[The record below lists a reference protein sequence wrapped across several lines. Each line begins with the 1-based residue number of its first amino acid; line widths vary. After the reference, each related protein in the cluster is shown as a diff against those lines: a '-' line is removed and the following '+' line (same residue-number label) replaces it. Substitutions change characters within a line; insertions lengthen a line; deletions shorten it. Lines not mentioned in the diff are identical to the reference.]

1 MFIAGYGRGEFV
13 DPRQIG
19 RLAERSAN
27 FGFLKDHPLLVFYG
41 AGAEALVYVD
51 AQAAMFKTRSFGEVL
66 AQDLVRRTNAR
77 PVSEKFVHQV
87 RALNADGTLVPH
99 IYAAFE
105 RLRSVGN
112 QAVHDHLDELRTAL
126 ELLRT
131 CFELGLWFH
140 RALTGDRSPIGFVP
154 PTPPPEQVSATVV
167 EGLQAEITRY
177 KRQLADTKLL
187 LEGKPSLAQARDE
200 AALAAERTILA
211 ADARRGEA
219 ATLVVALTPAA
230 QAAQQEFESAKAPK
244 VSAAKREDFIARAR
258 RASREPLNE
267 VQTRVEIDR
276 QLTAAGWLIQDESQI
291 NLYAGTGVAVRE
303 VTLATGRA
311 DYLLYVEQR
320 LVGVIEAKRE
330 GTAPRGVEAQLDR
343 YLTGLTAE
351 QKLAAWRRD
360 APLPFGYVATGTE
373 TAFVN
378 RLDPFPRTR
387 EIFAFHR
394 PETLARWMREAD
406 DDPAAP
412 TLRHRLRRM
421 PALDRL
427 GLRPAQIDA
436 IEGLERSLAED
447 RPRSLIQMATGAG
460 KTYTAVTASY
470 RQLKHA
476 RARRILFLV
485 DRNNL
490 GKQTLREY
498 AAYQTPD
505 DGRKFTELY
514 PVDRLS
520 GARMLNSSVVVI
532 STIQRLYAALRGADL
547 PDVDLDDRA
556 YDSYELDAPAEV
568 SYNPHI
574 PPETF
579 DLIVVDECHRSIY
592 GKWRAVIEYFD
603 AFVVGLTATPV
614 KQTMG
619 FFQQNLVSE
628 YTYEQ
633 AVADGVNVGFDVYRI
648 KTQITEAGEK
658 IEAGTVVPLR
668 DRRTRAE
675 RYQELEDDFT
685 YAGSQVGRS
694 VISKGQLK
702 LVLKT
707 FRDRLFS
714 EIFPGRSTVP
724 KTLIFA
730 CDDNHAEEI
739 LTMVRLVF
747 GRGNEF
753 AAKITYA
760 SRRDGDNPDTL
771 LQAFRNSPE
780 LRIAV
785 TVDMIAT
792 GTDVRP
798 LECVFFLRPV
808 RSATYFEQ
816 MKGRG
821 ARTIDIAEFQ
831 AVTPDAEVKDRFVIV
846 DAVGVTEADLD
857 EAVPLQRHTER
868 QISLRDLLR
877 KAGTLTASADE
888 VATLAS
894 RLSRLN
900 QQLTDAERQ
909 ELADLAE
916 QPLTGIVRGMVEAVA
931 PEQLS
936 PAKEAGT
943 EAVRDLLAG
952 ALRPLAANPA
962 LRERILEIRRAHD
975 ITIDEVNAD
984 TLLSAAGVPAE
995 ERAQVIV
1002 KSWHDYLE
1010 QHRDEI
1016 TALQVFYEGRG
1027 RIGYEQLKEL
1037 AARIARP
1044 PQAWTPESLWKAYV
1058 LLGRTAEEPGSRG
1071 VTDLVSLVRYE
1082 LGLDQELRPYRSL
1095 VEERFRGWLL
1105 RQEQAGATF
1114 TADQVWWL
1122 ERIKDVIAV
1131 SVEVTPDDLDG
1142 APFTERGGI
1151 DGYAGTFGDR
1161 AAPLL
1166 EELNQELSA

>member
-1 MFIAGYGRGEFV
+1 M
-13 DPRQIG
+13 DPRQVR
-19 RLAERSAN
+19 RLAEQSAN
-27 FGFLKDHPLLVFYG
+27 FGFLREHPLLVWYG
-41 AGAEALVYVD
+41 AGAELLVYVD
-51 AQAAMFKTRSFGEVL
+51 AQAAMFKIRAFGDEM
-66 AQDLVRRTNAR
+66 AKDLVRRTGAR
-77 PVSEKFVHQV
+77 PQKNDFYHRVQ
-87 RALNADGTLVPH
+87 ALYSDGTLVAETYH
-99 IYAAFE
+99 AFD
-105 RLRSVGN
+105 RLRDQGN
-112 QAVHDHLDELRTAL
+112 KAVHDHLGEVRAAL
-126 ELLRT
+126 DMLRT
-131 CFELGLWFH
+131 CFELGVWFH
-140 RALTGDRSPIGFVP
+140 RALTGDRTPLGFVP
-154 PTPPPEQVSATVV
+154 PSPPARQVPQSIAD
-167 EGLQAEITRY
+167 GLQAEIQRY
-177 KRQLADTKLL
+177 KDELAQTKLL
-187 LEGKPSLAQARDE
+187 LEGKASLAQARADAVV
-200 AALAAERTILA
+200 AADRAVRD
-211 ADARRGEA
+211 ADARRD
-219 ATLVVALTPAA
+219 
-230 QAAQQEFESAKAPK
+230 QAAALVASLESAAEAEQAALDSKATAK
-244 VSAAKREDFIARAR
+244 VSAARREEFISRAR

-267 VQTRVEIDR
+267 MQTRTEIDR
-276 QLTAAGWLIQDESQI
+276 QLGEAGWVVQDESQI

-311 DYLLYVEQR
+311 DYLLYVNQR

-330 GTAPRGVEAQLDR
+330 GTGPRGVEAQLDR
-343 YLTGLTAE
+343 YLNGLTAG

-360 APLPFGYVATGTE
+360 DPLPFGYVATGTE

-387 EIFAFHR
+387 GVFAFHR
-394 PETLARWMREAD
+394 PETFARWMREAD
-406 DDPAAP
+406 DDPAVP
-412 TLRHRLRRM
+412 TLRARLRRM
-421 PALDRL
+421 PTLDRL
-427 GLRPAQIDA
+427 GLRPAQVDA

-460 KTYTAVTASY
+460 KTFTAVTSSY
-470 RQLKHA
+470 RLLKHA
-476 RARRILFLV
+476 RAARILFLV

-498 AAYQTPD
+498 AGYQTPD
-505 DGRKFTELY
+505 DGRKFTDLHN
-514 PVDRLS
+514 VDRLS
-520 GARMLNSSVVVI
+520 GTGMLDSSAVVI
-532 STIQRLYAALRGADL
+532 STIQRLYGALRGDDL
-547 PDVDLDDRA
+547 PDPDLDDRA
-556 YDSYELDAPAEV
+556 YDDYELDEPAEV
-568 SYNPHI
+568 AYNRLL

-592 GKWRAVIEYFD
+592 GKWRGVIEYFD

-614 KQTMG
+614 KQTLG

-648 KTQITEAGEK
+648 KTEITEKGAD
-658 IEAGTVVPLR
+658 IEAGTIVPLR

-685 YAGSQVGRS
+685 YGGSQVGRS

-702 LVLKT
+702 LVLET
-707 FRDRLFS
+707 FRDRLYT

-730 CDDNHAEEI
+730 RDDNHAEEI
-739 LTMVRLVF
+739 VQMVRVVF
-747 GRGNEF
+747 GRGNDF

-760 SRRDGDNPDTL
+760 SRKSGDNPDTL

-821 ARTIDIAEFQ
+821 ARTIDAAEFQ

-868 QISLRDLLR
+868 QISLRDLLK
-877 KAGTLTASADE
+877 KAGTLTADADE
-888 VATLAS
+888 VATLAA
-894 RLSRLN
+894 RLARLE
-900 QQLTDAERQ
+900 QQLTDDERA
-909 ELADLAE
+909 ELADLAD
-916 QPLTGIVRGMVEAVA
+916 QPLTGIVRGLVDAVA
-931 PEQLS
+931 PEQLN
-936 PAKEAGT
+936 PAKEAGPD
-943 EAVRDLLAG
+943 AVRDLLAG
-952 ALRPLAANPA
+952 ALRPLAANPP
-962 LRERILEIRRAHD
+962 LRQRILEIRRAHD

-984 TLLSAAGVPAE
+984 KLISAAGVPPE
-995 ERAQVIV
+995 ERAQVTV

-1010 QHRDEI
+1010 EHRDEI
-1016 TALQVFYEGRG
+1016 TALQVFFEGRG
-1027 RIGYEQLKEL
+1027 RVGYDQLKEL

-1044 PQAWTPESLWKAYV
+1044 PQAWTPESLWKSYV
-1058 LLGRTAEEPGSRG
+1058 LLGRTAEASGSRG
-1071 VTDLVSLVRYE
+1071 VTDLVSLIRYE

-1114 TADQVWWL
+1114 TADQAWWL

-1131 SVEVTPDDLDG
+1131 SVEITPDDLEG
-1142 APFTERGGI
+1142 APFSERGGI
-1151 DGYAGTFGDR
+1151 DGFSGAFGKR
-1161 AAPLL
+1161 AEPLL
-1166 EELNQELSA
+1166 NELNQELSA

>member
-1 MFIAGYGRGEFV
+1 M
-13 DPRQIG
+13 DPRQVR
-19 RLAERSAN
+19 RLAEQSAN
-27 FGFLKDHPLLVFYG
+27 FGFLIQHPLLVWYG
-41 AGAEALVYVD
+41 AGAELLVYVD
-51 AQAAMFKTRSFGEVL
+51 AQSALFKTRTFGDEL
-66 AQDLVRRTNAR
+66 AKDLIRRTSANPSGNTFFHR
-77 PVSEKFVHQV
+77 VQT
-87 RALNADGTLVPH
+87 LYADGTLTPN
-99 IYAAFE
+99 IYAAFN
-105 RLRSVGN
+105 RLRDVGN
-112 QAVHDHLDELRTAL
+112 RAVHDHLGEIRAAL
-126 ELLRT
+126 ESLRT
-131 CFELGLWFH
+131 CFELGVWFH
-140 RALTGDRSPIGFVP
+140 RALTGDQKPIGFVP
-154 PTPPPEQVSATVV
+154 PTPPAQQVPQSIVDA
-167 EGLQAEITRY
+167 LQAEIRQY
-177 KRQLADTKLL
+177 KQELADNKLL
-187 LEGKPSLAQARDE
+187 LAGKASLAQAQAE
-200 AALAAERTILA
+200 ASAAAERAVLDSA
-211 ADARRGEA
+211 ARRDTTAELVAILEPEVEA
-219 ATLVVALTPAA
+219 THRELNNQKPA
-230 QAAQQEFESAKAPK
+230 K
-244 VSAAKREDFIARAR
+244 VSAKSREEFIARAR
-258 RASREPLNE
+258 RASHGPLNE
-267 VQTRVEIDR
+267 WQTREEIDR
-276 QLTAAGWLIQDESQI
+276 QLVAAGWVVQDENQL

-311 DYLLYVEQR
+311 DYLLYINQR
-320 LVGVIEAKRE
+320 LVGIIEAKRT

-343 YLTGLTAE
+343 YLKGLTAE
-351 QKLAAWRRD
+351 QRFAAWRRA
-360 APLPFGYVATGTE
+360 APLPFGYVATGVE

-378 RLDPFPRTR
+378 RLDPVPRTR
-387 EIFAFHR
+387 EVFAFHR

-406 DDPAAP
+406 EDPAAP
-412 TLRHRLRRM
+412 TLRARLRQM
-421 PALDRL
+421 PELDET
-427 GLRPAQIDA
+427 GLRRAQIEA
-436 IEGLERSLAED
+436 VRGLEKSLAED

-460 KTYTAVTASY
+460 KTFAAVTANY
-470 RQLKHA
+470 RLLKHA
-476 RARRILFLV
+476 RANRILFLV

-490 GKQTLREY
+490 GKQALREY
-498 AAYQTPD
+498 AGYQTPD

-514 PVDRLS
+514 NVDRLA
-520 GARMLNSSVVVI
+520 GAGMLDSSSVVI
-532 STIQRLYAALRGADL
+532 STIQRLYAALRGQEL
-547 PDVDLDDRA
+547 PDVDVDDRA
-556 YDSYELDAPAEV
+556 YDDYELDEAALV
-568 SYNPHI
+568 SYNPQI

-614 KQTMG
+614 KQTLG

-633 AVADGVNVGFDVYRI
+633 AIADGVNVNFDVYRI
-648 KTQITEAGEK
+648 KTQTTESGAT
-658 IEAGTVVPLR
+658 IEAGTVVPRR

-685 YAGSQVGRS
+685 YAGSQLGRS

-702 LVLKT
+702 LVLET

-714 EIFPGRSTVP
+714 EIFPGRSAVP

-739 LTMVRLVF
+739 VKMARSVF
-747 GRGNEF
+747 ARGNDF

-760 SRRDGDNPDTL
+760 SRRDGDNPDSL

-792 GTDVRP
+792 GTDVKP

-821 ARTIDIAEFQ
+821 ARTIDSADFQ
-831 AVTPDAEVKDRFVIV
+831 AVTPDAQVKDRFVIV

-857 EAVPLQRHTER
+857 EAVPLQRHSER

-877 KAGTLTASADE
+877 KAGMVTASPDE

-900 QQLTDAERQ
+900 QQLTDTERAELT
-909 ELADLAE
+909 EVAG
-916 QPLTGIVRGMVEAVA
+916 QPLNEIVRGLVEAVS
-931 PEQLS
+931 PEKLN
-936 PAKEAGT
+936 PAKEAGP
-943 EAVRDLLAG
+943 EAVRKLVAG
-952 ALRPLAANPA
+952 ALRPLAEKPE

-975 ITIDEVNAD
+975 ITYDEVNAD
-984 TLLSAAGVPAE
+984 TLLSAAGVPPE
-995 ERAQVIV
+995 ERAQVTV
-1002 KSWHDYLE
+1002 TSWHDYLD

-1016 TALQVFYEGRG
+1016 TALQVFYEGKG
-1027 RIGYEQLKEL
+1027 RIGYDQLKEL

-1058 LLGRTAEEPGSRG
+1058 LLGRTSEMPGSRG
-1071 VTDLVSLVRYE
+1071 VTDLISLIRYE
-1082 LGLDQELRPYRSL
+1082 LGVDQELRPYRSM
-1095 VEERFRGWLL
+1095 VDERFHGWLL
-1105 RQEQAGATF
+1105 QQEQAGATF

-1131 SVEVTPDDLDG
+1131 SVEITPDDLDG

-1151 DGYAGTFGDR
+1151 DGYAHTFGNR
-1161 AAPLL
+1161 AEPLL
-1166 EELNQELSA
+1166 TELNQELSA

>member
-1 MFIAGYGRGEFV
+1 M
-13 DPRQIG
+13 DPRQVR
-19 RLAERSAN
+19 RLAEQSAN
-27 FGFLKDHPLLVFYG
+27 FGFLADHPLLVWYG
-41 AGAEALVYVD
+41 AGAELLVYVD
-51 AQAAMFKTRSFGEVL
+51 AQSAMFKARAFGDVL
-66 AQDLVRRTNAR
+66 ARDLVRRTQVT
-77 PVSEKFVHQV
+77 PTKDTFFHQV
-87 RALNADGTLVPH
+87 QALHASGAVTAKV
-99 IYAAFE
+99 YAAFD
-105 RLRSVGN
+105 RLRDTGN
-112 QAVHDHLDELRTAL
+112 RAVHDHLGEVREAL
-126 ELLRT
+126 VLLRT
-131 CFELGLWFH
+131 CFELGVWYH
-140 RALTGDRSPIGFVP
+140 RALTDDRSPRGFVP
-154 PTPPPEQVSATVV
+154 PTPPPAQVPVSIA
-167 EGLQAEITRY
+167 EGLRAEIERY
-177 KRQLADTKLL
+177 KQELAQTKLL
-187 LEGKPSLAQARDE
+187 LEGQPSLALAQA
-200 AALAAERTILA
+200 AATDAAERA
-211 ADARRGEA
+211 VRDADARRPQA
-219 ATLVVALTPAA
+219 AALVASLEPAA
-230 QAAQQEFESAKAPK
+230 EAAQQAFDSAQPVA
-244 VSAAKREDFIARAR
+244 VSAARREDFIARAR
-258 RASREPLNE
+258 RASHEPLNE
-267 VQTRVEIDR
+267 AQTRVEIDR
-276 QLTAAGWLIQDESQI
+276 QLTAAGWQVQDESQL
-291 NLYAGTGVAVRE
+291 NLFAGSGVAVRE

-311 DYLLYVEQR
+311 DYLLYVNQR

-343 YLTGLTAE
+343 YLDGLTAE
-351 QKLAAWRRD
+351 QRLSAWRRE
-360 APLPFGYVATGTE
+360 AALPFGYVATGTE

-387 EIFAFHR
+387 EVFAFHR

-406 DDPAAP
+406 DEPAAP
-412 TLRHRLRRM
+412 TLRARLRRM

-436 IEGLERSLAED
+436 VEGLERSLAD
-447 RPRSLIQMATGAG
+447 ARPRALIQMATGAG
-460 KTYTAVTASY
+460 KTFTAVTSSY
-470 RQLKHA
+470 RLLKHA

-498 AAYQTPD
+498 AGYQTPD

-514 PVDRLS
+514 TVDRLS
-520 GARMLNSSVVVI
+520 GAGLLDSSTVVI
-532 STIQRLYAALRGADL
+532 STIQRLYGALRGTEL
-547 PDVDLDDRA
+547 PDVDLDDQA
-556 YDSYELDAPAEV
+556 FDSYDLDEPAEV
-568 SYNPHI
+568 GYNPQL

-614 KQTMG
+614 KQTLG
-619 FFQQNLVSE
+619 FFRQNLVSE

-633 AVADGVNVGFDVYRI
+633 AVADGVNVNFDVYRI
-648 KTQITEAGEK
+648 RTEITEGGQK

-685 YAGSQVGRS
+685 YAGRQVGRS

-702 LVLKT
+702 LVLET
-707 FRDRLFS
+707 FRERLFT

-739 LTMVRLVF
+739 VTMVREVF

-753 AAKITYA
+753 ARKITYS

-771 LQAFRNSPE
+771 IQAFRNSPE
-780 LRIAV
+780 LRVAV

-821 ARTIDIAEFQ
+821 ARTIDPADFQ
-831 AVTPDAEVKDRFVIV
+831 SVTPDAKVKDRFVIV

-857 EAVPLQRHTER
+857 EAVPLQRHTEQ

-877 KAGTLTASADE
+877 KAGTLTADANE

-894 RLSRLN
+894 RLSRLDR
-900 QQLTDAERQ
+900 QLTDDERA
-909 ELADLAE
+909 ELAELGG
-916 QPLTGIVRGMVEAVA
+916 QPLTGIVRGLVDAVA
-931 PEQLS
+931 PEQLN
-936 PAKEAGT
+936 PATQAGP

-952 ALRPLAANPA
+952 ALRPLAANPQ
-962 LRERILEIRRAHD
+962 LRDRILEIRRAHD
-975 ITIDEVNAD
+975 ITIDEVNVD
-984 TLLSAAGVPAE
+984 TLLSAAGVPAA
-995 ERAQVIV
+995 ERAQVTV
-1002 KSWHDYLE
+1002 RSWHDYLE

-1016 TALQVFYEGRG
+1016 TALQVFYEGKG
-1027 RIGYEQLKEL
+1027 RVSYDQLKEL

-1044 PQAWTPESLWKAYV
+1044 PQAWTPDSLWQAYV
-1058 LLGRTAEEPGSRG
+1058 LLGRTAEQAGPRG
-1071 VTDLVSLVRYE
+1071 VTDLVTLIRYE
-1082 LGLDQELRPYRSL
+1082 LGHDQELRPFRTAT
-1095 VEERFRGWLL
+1095 EERFRGWLL
-1105 RQEQAGATF
+1105 RQQQAGATF

-1131 SVEVTPDDLDG
+1131 SVEITPEDLEG

-1151 DGYAGTFGDR
+1151 DGYAGAFGNR
-1161 AAPLL
+1161 AEPLL
-1166 EELNQELSA
+1166 TELNQELSA

>member
-1 MFIAGYGRGEFV
+1 M
-13 DPRQIG
+13 DPRKVR
-19 RLAERSAN
+19 RLAEQSAN
-27 FGFLKDHPLLVFYG
+27 FGFLKSHPLLVWYG
-41 AGAEALVYVD
+41 AGAESLVYVD
-51 AQAAMFKTRSFGEVL
+51 AQAAMVKTRSFGEVL
-66 AQDLVRRTNAR
+66 ARDLVRRTGAR
-77 PVSEKFVHQV
+77 PQSAKFVHQV
-87 RALNADGTLVPH
+87 QALNADGTLVPH
-99 IYAAFE
+99 VYVAFE
-105 RLRSVGN
+105 RLRNVGN
-112 QAVHDHLDELRTAL
+112 EAVHGHLSEVREAL

-140 RALTGDRSPIGFVP
+140 RALSNDRSPVGFVP
-154 PTPPPEQVSATVV
+154 PTPPPAQVPASIAD
-167 EGLQAEITRY
+167 GLQAEIDRY
-177 KRQLADTKLL
+177 KRELADAKLL
-187 LEGKPSLAQARDE
+187 LEGKRSLAQAQAD
-200 AALAAERTILA
+200 AALAAEKAVRD
-211 ADARRGEA
+211 ADARRAETA
-219 ATLVVALTPAA
+219 ALVASLEPAVG
-230 QAAQQEFESAKAPK
+230 AAQQAFDSAQPAR
-244 VSAAKREDFIARAR
+244 VSAGKREEFIARAR
-258 RASREPLNE
+258 RASHEPLNE
-267 VQTRVEIDR
+267 AQTRVEIDR
-276 QLTAAGWLIQDESQI
+276 QLAAAGWSVQDENQL
-291 NLYAGTGVAVRE
+291 NLYAATGVAVRE

-311 DYLLYVEQR
+311 DYLLYVAQR

-351 QKLAAWRRD
+351 QRFSAWRRD
-360 APLPFGYVATGTE
+360 AALPFGYVATGTE
-373 TAFVN
+373 TTFVN
-378 RLDPFPRTR
+378 GLDPFPRTR

-406 DDPAAP
+406 DEPAAP
-412 TLRHRLRRM
+412 TLRARLRRM

-436 IEGLERSLAED
+436 VDGLERSLAED
-447 RPRSLIQMATGAG
+447 RPRALIQMATGAG
-460 KTYTAVTASY
+460 KTFTAVTASH
-470 RQLKHA
+470 RLLKHA

-498 AAYQTPD
+498 AGYQAPE

-514 PVDRLS
+514 VVDRLS
-520 GARMLNSSVVVI
+520 GAGMPDSSNVVI
-532 STIQRLYAALRGADL
+532 STIQRLYGALRGADL
-547 PDVDLDDRA
+547 PDVDLDDSA
-556 YDSYELDAPAEV
+556 YDSYDLDEPAEV
-568 SYNPHI
+568 GYNPQL

-614 KQTMG
+614 KQTLG

-633 AVADGVNVGFDVYRI
+633 AVADGVNVDFDVYRM
-648 KTQITEAGEK
+648 KTEITESGAT
-658 IEAGTVVPLR
+658 IDPGTVVPLR

-685 YAGSQVGRS
+685 YTGRQVGRS

-702 LVLKT
+702 LVLET
-707 FRDRLFS
+707 FRERLFT

-739 LTMVRLVF
+739 VAMVRLVF
-747 GRGNEF
+747 GRGNDF
-753 AAKITYA
+753 VRKITYS

-771 LQAFRNSPE
+771 IQAFRNSPE

-792 GTDVRP
+792 GTDVKP

-821 ARTIDIAEFQ
+821 ARTIDPADFQ
-831 AVTPDAEVKDRFVIV
+831 SVTPDAEVKDRFVIV

-857 EAVPLQRHTER
+857 EAVPLQRHTEK
-868 QISLRDLLR
+868 QIALRDLLR
-877 KAGTLTASADE
+877 KAGTLTANPDE

-894 RLSRLN
+894 RLSRLDH
-900 QQLTDAERQ
+900 QLTDAERQ
-909 ELADLAE
+909 ELAELGG
-916 QPLTGIVRGMVEAVA
+916 QPLKGIVRGLVDAIA
-931 PEQLS
+931 PEQLN
-936 PAKEAGT
+936 PATQAGP

-952 ALRPLAANPA
+952 ALRPLAANPP

-975 ITIDEVNAD
+975 ITIDEVNVD
-984 TLLSAAGVPAE
+984 KLVSAAGVPAE
-995 ERAQVIV
+995 ERARVTV
-1002 KSWHDYLE
+1002 RSWHEYLE

-1016 TALQVFYEGRG
+1016 TALQVFYEGKG
-1027 RIGYEQLKEL
+1027 RISYDQLNEL
-1037 AARIARP
+1037 ATRIARP
-1044 PQAWTPESLWKAYV
+1044 PQAWTADSLWKAYV
-1058 LLGRTAEEPGSRG
+1058 LLGRTSAEAGVRG
-1071 VTDLVSLVRYE
+1071 VTDLVALIRYE
-1082 LGLDQELRPYRSL
+1082 LGLDQELRPYRTSI
-1095 VEERFRGWLL
+1095 EERFRGWLL
-1105 RQEQAGATF
+1105 QQEQAGATF
-1114 TADQVWWL
+1114 TADQAWWL

-1131 SVEVTPDDLDG
+1131 SVEITTDDLEG

-1151 DGYAGTFGDR
+1151 DGYANTFGDR
-1161 AAPLL
+1161 AEPLL
-1166 EELNQELSA
+1166 DELNGELSA

>member
-1 MFIAGYGRGEFV
+1 M
-13 DPRQIG
+13 DHRQVR
-19 RLAERSAN
+19 RLAEQSAN
-27 FGFLKDHPLLVFYG
+27 FGFLADHPLLVWYG
-41 AGAEALVYVD
+41 AGAELLVYVD
-51 AQAAMFKTRSFGEVL
+51 AQSAMFKARAFGDVL
-66 AQDLVRRTNAR
+66 ARDLVRRTQVTPAKD
-77 PVSEKFVHQV
+77 SFFHQV
-87 RALNADGTLVPH
+87 QALHSAGAVTAKV
-99 IYAAFE
+99 YAAFD
-105 RLRSVGN
+105 RLRDTGN
-112 QAVHDHLDELRTAL
+112 RAVHDHLGEVREAL

-131 CFELGLWFH
+131 CFELGIWYH
-140 RALTGDRSPIGFVP
+140 RALTDDRSPIGFVP
-154 PTPPPEQVSATVV
+154 PTPPPAQVPASIA
-167 EGLQAEITRY
+167 EGLRAEIERY
-177 KRQLADTKLL
+177 KQELAETKLL
-187 LEGKPSLAQARDE
+187 LDGQPSLALAQA
-200 AALAAERTILA
+200 AANVAAEQAVRD
-211 ADARRGEA
+211 ADARRPQA
-219 ATLVVALTPAA
+219 AALVASLGPAA
-230 QAAQQEFESAKAPK
+230 EAAQQAFDTAQPVK
-244 VSAAKREDFIARAR
+244 VSAAKREAFIARAR
-258 RASREPLNE
+258 RASHEPLNE

-276 QLTAAGWLIQDESQI
+276 QLTAAGWQVQDQNQL
-291 NLYAGTGVAVRE
+291 NLFAGSGVAVRE

-311 DYLLYVEQR
+311 DYLLYVHQR
-320 LVGVIEAKRE
+320 LVGVVEAKRE

-343 YLTGLTAE
+343 YLNGLTAE
-351 QKLAAWRRD
+351 QRLSAWRRE
-360 APLPFGYVATGTE
+360 AALPFGYVATGTE

-387 EIFAFHR
+387 EVFAFHR

-406 DDPAAP
+406 DEPAAP
-412 TLRHRLRRM
+412 TLRARLRRM

-436 IEGLERSLAED
+436 VDGLEGSLAED
-447 RPRSLIQMATGAG
+447 RPRALIQMATGAG
-460 KTYTAVTASY
+460 KTFTAVTGSY
-470 RQLKHA
+470 RLLKHA

-498 AAYQTPD
+498 AGYQTPD

-514 PVDRLS
+514 TVDRLS
-520 GARMLNSSVVVI
+520 GAGLLDSSNVVI
-532 STIQRLYAALRGADL
+532 STIQRLYGALRGTEL
-547 PDVDLDDRA
+547 PDIDLDDRA
-556 YDSYELDAPAEV
+556 YDSYDLDEPAEV
-568 SYNPHI
+568 GYNPQL

-614 KQTMG
+614 KQTLG

-633 AVADGVNVGFDVYRI
+633 AVADGVNVNFDVYRI
-648 KTQITEAGEK
+648 KTEITEGGQK

-675 RYQELEDDFT
+675 RYQELEDDFS
-685 YAGSQVGRS
+685 YAGRQVGRS

-702 LVLKT
+702 LVLDT
-707 FRDRLFS
+707 FRERLFT

-739 LTMVRLVF
+739 VAMVRLVF

-753 AAKITYA
+753 ARKITYS

-771 LQAFRNSPE
+771 IQAFRNSPE
-780 LRIAV
+780 MRVAV

-821 ARTIDIAEFQ
+821 ARTIDPADFQ
-831 AVTPDAEVKDRFVIV
+831 SVTPDAQVKDRFVIV

-857 EAVPLQRHTER
+857 EAVPLQRHTEQ

-877 KAGTLTASADE
+877 KAGTLTADANE

-894 RLSRLN
+894 RLSRLD
-900 QQLTDAERQ
+900 QQLTDAERA
-909 ELADLAE
+909 ELAELGG
-916 QPLTGIVRGMVEAVA
+916 QPLTGIVRGLVDAVA
-931 PEQLS
+931 PEQLN
-936 PAKEAGT
+936 PATQAGPD
-943 EAVRDLLAG
+943 AVRELLAG
-952 ALRPLAANPA
+952 ALRPLAANPQ
-962 LRERILEIRRAHD
+962 LRDRILEIRRAHD
-975 ITIDEVNAD
+975 ITIDEVNVD
-984 TLLSAAGVPAE
+984 KLVSAAGVPAA
-995 ERAQVIV
+995 ERAQVTV
-1002 KSWHDYLE
+1002 RSWHEYLD

-1016 TALQVFYEGRG
+1016 TALQVFYEGKG
-1027 RIGYEQLKEL
+1027 RISYDQLKEL

-1058 LLGRTAEEPGSRG
+1058 LLGRTAEQAGPRG
-1071 VTDLVSLVRYE
+1071 VTDLVALIRYE
-1082 LGLDQELRPYRSL
+1082 LGLDQELRPFRTAT
-1095 VEERFRGWLL
+1095 EERFRGWLL
-1105 RQEQAGATF
+1105 RQQQAGATF

-1131 SVEVTPDDLDG
+1131 SVEITPDDLEG

-1151 DGYAGTFGDR
+1151 DGYAGAFGNR
-1161 AAPLL
+1161 AEPLL
-1166 EELNQELSA
+1166 SELNQELTA

>member
-1 MFIAGYGRGEFV
+1 M
-13 DPRQIG
+13 DHRQVR
-19 RLAERSAN
+19 RLAEQSAN
-27 FGFLKDHPLLVFYG
+27 FGFLAEHPLLVWYG
-41 AGAEALVYVD
+41 AGAELLVYVD
-51 AQAAMFKTRSFGEVL
+51 AQSAMLKTRSFGEVL
-66 AQDLVRRTNAR
+66 AKDLVRRTNAKA
-77 PVSEKFVHQV
+77 VSGKFVHQV
-87 RALNADGTLVPH
+87 QALNADGALKPNV
-99 IYAAFE
+99 YAAFE
-105 RLRSVGN
+105 RLRNVGN
-112 QAVHDHLDELRTAL
+112 EAAHEHLSEVREAL
-126 ELLRT
+126 TLLRT

-140 RALTGDRSPIGFVP
+140 RAVTDDRAPIGFVP
-154 PTPPPEQVSATVV
+154 PSPPQRQVPAEAVA
-167 EGLQAEITRY
+167 GLQAELDRY
-177 KRQLADTKLL
+177 QRELAETKLL
-187 LEGKPSLAQARDE
+187 LAGQPSLALAQA
-200 AALAAERTILA
+200 AASVAAEQAVRD
-211 ADARRGEA
+211 ADARRPQAAALLASLEPAAEA
-219 ATLVVALTPAA
+219 AR
-230 QAAQQEFESAKAPK
+230 QAFDSAKVAR
-244 VSAAKREDFIARAR
+244 VSAARREDFIARAR
-258 RASREPLNE
+258 RASQEPLNE

-276 QLTAAGWLIQDESQI
+276 QLTAAGWQVQDQSQL
-291 NLYAGTGVAVRE
+291 NLYAGSGVAVRE

-311 DYLLYVEQR
+311 DYLLYVHQR

-343 YLTGLTAE
+343 YLDGLTAE
-351 QKLAAWRRD
+351 QRLSAWRRD
-360 APLPFGYVATGTE
+360 AALPFGYVATGTE

-387 EIFAFHR
+387 EVFAFHR

-406 DDPAAP
+406 DEPDAP
-412 TLRHRLRRM
+412 TLRARLRRM

-427 GLRPAQIDA
+427 GLRPAQVEAVD
-436 IEGLERSLAED
+436 GLERSLAD
-447 RPRSLIQMATGAG
+447 NRPRALIQMATGAG
-460 KTYTAVTASY
+460 KTFTAVTSSY
-470 RQLKHA
+470 RLLKHA

-498 AAYQTPD
+498 AGYQTPD

-514 PVDRLS
+514 TVDRLS
-520 GARMLNSSVVVI
+520 GAGLLESSNVVT
-532 STIQRLYAALRGADL
+532 STIQRLYGALRGSEL

-556 YDSYELDAPAEV
+556 YDSYDLDEPAEV
-568 SYNPHI
+568 GYNPQL

-614 KQTMG
+614 KQTLG

-633 AVADGVNVGFDVYRI
+633 AVADGVNVNFDVYRI
-648 KTQITEAGEK
+648 KTEITEGGQK

-685 YAGSQVGRS
+685 YAGRQVGRS

-702 LVLKT
+702 LVLDT
-707 FRDRLFS
+707 FRERLFT

-739 LTMVRLVF
+739 VAMVRLVF

-753 AAKITYA
+753 ARKITYS

-771 LQAFRNSPE
+771 IQAFRNSPE
-780 LRIAV
+780 LRVAV

-821 ARTIDIAEFQ
+821 ARTIDPADFQ
-831 AVTPDAEVKDRFVIV
+831 SVTPDAQVKERFVIV

-857 EAVPLQRHTER
+857 EAVPLQRHTEQ

-877 KAGTLTASADE
+877 KAGTLTADPNE

-894 RLSRLN
+894 RLSRLDR
-900 QQLTDAERQ
+900 QLTDDERA
-909 ELADLAE
+909 ELAELGG
-916 QPLTGIVRGMVEAVA
+916 QPLKGIVRGLVDAVA
-931 PEQLS
+931 PEQLN
-936 PAKEAGT
+936 PATQAGPD
-943 EAVRDLLAG
+943 AVRDLLAG
-952 ALRPLAANPA
+952 ALRPLAANPQ
-962 LRERILEIRRAHD
+962 LRDRILEIRRAHD
-975 ITIDEVNAD
+975 ITIDEVNVD
-984 TLLSAAGVPAE
+984 NLVSAAGVPAAD
-995 ERAQVIV
+995 RAQVTV
-1002 KSWHDYLE
+1002 RSWHDYLE

-1016 TALQVFYEGRG
+1016 TALQVFYEGKG
-1027 RIGYEQLKEL
+1027 RVSYDQLKEL

-1044 PQAWTPESLWKAYV
+1044 PQAWTPDSLWQAYV
-1058 LLGRTAEEPGSRG
+1058 LLGRTAEQSGPRG
-1071 VTDLVSLVRYE
+1071 VTDLVALIRYE
-1082 LGLDQELRPYRSL
+1082 LGYDQELRPFRTAT
-1095 VEERFRGWLL
+1095 EERFRGWLL
-1105 RQEQAGATF
+1105 RQQQAGATF

-1131 SVEVTPDDLDG
+1131 SVEITPDDLEG

-1151 DGYAGTFGDR
+1151 DGYAGAFGNR
-1161 AAPLL
+1161 AEPSSP
-1166 EELNQELSA
+1166 NSTRS